1 MEVIDMDIKE
11 RLMSRIWS
19 LGKQIE
25 KDEKTIALADSLGI
39 GDDGIFVDLKI
50 KNKLLIQRRAE
61 LSYMLYDSYGIVYPR

>member
-1 MEVIDMDIKE
+1 MDIKE

-25 KDEKTIALADSLGI
+25 KDEKTIALAESLGI
-39 GDDGIFVDLKI
+39 GDDGIFIDLKI

-61 LSYMLYDSYGIVYPR
+61 LSYMLYDSYGIVYPE